1 MEKWFCTPKEYLH
14 FYAAH
19 DPSASTPG
27 EKPEHMH
34 DFQVKTS
41 LKYLS
46 GKHLLAFSERY
57 LSVLKSR
64 LVKLEIPTNSWV
76 EISDLYTW
84 LQGQITPSVIE
95 AMMGSQLLEMYP
107 GIVEDFWEFEHQV
120 ANYSRGLPRWMMPS
134 AYKTRARLLANL
146 KAWNR
151 RANRESDYRQYGEEG
166 PEWDE
171 FFGSKYIKA
180 REDYMRKYGMDDD
193 SIVSENLALLFGG
206 EFSTERPR
214 SNANAVPAV
223 FWYIF
228 ESFKDL
234 ELQANLQTELQDCLK
249 PETSDFDIPKFS
261 TKPLLQSTFA
271 EVLRLRV
278 TTTTIRTNEDA
289 HFKLDPGYTI
299 GKNKIMAIFSS
310 AWEATRPESV
320 TKSLDEFWPERFLA
334 RKDKDAKFSL
344 EGLTE
349 CWMPY
354 GGGHR
359 MCPGRH
365 FAKNE
370 IIGTLGLLLELFE
383 CELVD
388 VQQAEQV
395 PAGHKMGALR
405 NVTTYEE
412 GSRETSKTHRMR
424 LF

>member
-1 MEKWFCTPKEYLH
+1 MAFVMEKWFCTPKEYLH

-27 EKPEHMH
+27 KKPEHMH
-34 DFQVKTS
+34 NFQAKTS

-46 GKHLLAFSERY
+46 GKHLLAISERY
-57 LSVLKSR
+57 LSVLKNR
-64 LVKLEIPTNSWV
+64 LVGLEIPTDSWI
-76 EISDLYTW
+76 EISDFYTW
-84 LQGQITPSVIE
+84 LQSQITPSVIE

-120 ANYSRGLPRWMMPS
+120 PNYSHGLPRWMIPS
-134 AYKTRARLLANL
+134 ACKTRDRLLANI

-151 RANRESDYRQYGEEG
+151 LANRESDYRQHGEDG
-166 PEWDE
+166 PEWDK

-180 REDYMRKYGMDDD
+180 REDYMRKYGMNND
-193 SIVSENLALLFGG
+193 SIVSENLALLFG
-206 EFSTERPR
+206 

-223 FWYIF
+223 FWYIL

-234 ELQANLQTELQDCLK
+234 ELQENLKIELQGCLK
-249 PETSDFDIPKFS
+249 PETGDLDIPKFS
-261 TKPLLQSTFA
+261 TKPLLQSTYA

-289 HFKLDPGYTI
+289 NFRLDSDYTI
-299 GKNKIMAIFSS
+299 GKNIIMTIFSS
-310 AWEATRPESV
+310 VTAYNRQAWAATRPESV
-320 TKSLDEFWPERFLA
+320 AKPLDEFWPERFLVQ
-334 RKDKDAKFSL
+334 KDKDAKFSL
-344 EGLTE
+344 EGLAE

-395 PAGHKMGALR
+395 RPDTRWAPYGTLPPTKKVAVRLRRRAG
-405 NVTTYEE
+405 
-412 GSRETSKTHRMR
+412 
-424 LF
+424 